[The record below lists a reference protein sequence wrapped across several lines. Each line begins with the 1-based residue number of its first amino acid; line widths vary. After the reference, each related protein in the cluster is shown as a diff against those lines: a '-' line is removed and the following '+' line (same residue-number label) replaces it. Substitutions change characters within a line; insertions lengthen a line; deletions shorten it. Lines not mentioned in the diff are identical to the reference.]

1 MKTLIKNGIIVN
13 EGLSFKGSLF
23 VDGDKIAAIT
33 SDASESDMLERR
45 ADRVMD
51 IEGLHLL
58 PGIIDDQ
65 VHFRFPG
72 ATHKAT
78 IASESAAAALGG
90 VTSFMDMPNN
100 NPPATSSAALQSKVA
115 VAARESYVNYSFYL
129 GADNTNISEIENVDV
144 KRVCGVKVF
153 MGSSTGNM
161 LVDDDAAL
169 SAIFGRSPILVA
181 THCEQESVI
190 RANLAAAIEKYGDD
204 IPVSMHPSIRSREAC
219 IASTK
224 KAISLA
230 AKNDTK
236 LHVLHVSTA
245 EEVELIREARK
256 AGLDVSGEICVHYLC
271 FCDEDYQRLG
281 TLIKCNPA
289 IKSRSDMEALRMAVA
304 EGIISVVA
312 TDHAPH
318 LLSEKQ
324 NVYTKAPSGLPLVQ
338 TSLQAMLELSRE
350 GLFTVEDVVD
360 RMAHS
365 PARRFEISRRGY
377 LREGCFADLTV
388 VDLNRPCSVH
398 PAYKCGWSPFKAFSS
413 TIVHTFVNGVQVVSD
428 GVLLP
433 FSSAG
438 AQLTLDR

>member
-1 MKTLIKNGIIVN
+1 LKTLIKNGIIVN

-33 SDASESDMLERR
+33 SDASESDILERR
-45 ADRVMD
+45 ADRVLD

-58 PGIIDDQ
+58 PGVIDDQ

-100 NPPATSSAALQSKVA
+100 NPPATSSASLQNKVE

-144 KRVCGVKVF
+144 RRVCGVKVF

-161 LVDDDAAL
+161 LVDNDEAL
-169 SAIFGRSPILVA
+169 SAIFSRSPILVA
-181 THCEQESVI
+181 THCEQENII
-190 RANLAAAIEKYGDD
+190 RANLAAAVEKYGDD

-230 AKNDTK
+230 AENGTK

-256 AGLDVSGEICVHYLC
+256 TGLDVSGEICVHYLC

-289 IKSRSDMEALRMAVA
+289 IKSRSDREALRRAVA
-304 EGIISVVA
+304 EGVISVVA

-338 TSLQAMLELSRE
+338 TSLQAMLELSKE
-350 GLFTVEDVVD
+350 GLFTVADVVD
-360 RMAHS
+360 RMSHS
-365 PARRFEISRRGY
+365 PARRFEISRRGF
-377 LREGCFADLTV
+377 LREGCFADLAV
-388 VDLNRPCSVH
+388 VDLNRQCTVQ
-398 PAYKCGWSPFKAFSS
+398 PAYKCGWSPFEGFSS
-413 TIVHTFVNGVQVVSD
+413 TIVHTFVNGEQVVSD

-433 FSSAG
+433 FSGAG
-438 AQLTLDR
+438 DQLTFDR